1 MFLTVIFIC
10 LKFNSMIG
18 GIYMIVSS
26 GLLLSHSVDIRHRNK
41 AGLYVMAVQAF
52 FILLFIIYKLIK
64 ANKIVAETTDKL
76 VFLKQYRFLTSLGFD
91 ITCEPDLPDN
101 LLKDDSF
108 TGVCKTIVNKSTSFS
123 LELCCSALLI
133 YCIWR
138 LWSKHKS
145 LTRLQETKRSKF
157 RRLDELENP

>member
-1 MFLTVIFIC
+1 
-10 LKFNSMIG
+10 
-18 GIYMIVSS
+18 
-26 GLLLSHSVDIRHRNK
+26 
-41 AGLYVMAVQAF
+41 MAVQAT

-64 ANKIVAETTDKL
+64 AKKIVAETIDKN
-76 VFLKQYRFLTSLGFD
+76 VFLKQYRYLTSLGFD

-108 TGVCKTIVNKSTSFS
+108 TGVCKTIVNKSTSFN

-138 LWSKHKS
+138 MWSKHKN
-145 LTRLQETKRSKF
+145 LTRLQETKISKF